1 MGNFGFTNEHGFK
14 VQDDRL
20 TPVYKKLSVLL
31 MKKEIEIGNDGNFP
45 DGPDTGEFA
54 ELTPPNQPPEIEG
67 AEKDLPQGSKQAR
80 WAGSLVTS
88 RA

>member
-1 MGNFGFTNEHGFK
+1 MGNFSNTHEHGFEG
-14 VQDDRL
+14 QDDRL
-20 TPVYKKLSVLL
+20 TAVYKKLSVLL
-31 MKKEIEIGNDGNFP
+31 MKNEIEIGNDGNFP
-45 DGPDTGEFA
+45 DGPDMGEFA

-67 AEKDLPQGSKQAR
+67 AEKDLPQGGKQAR